1 MLNEDLGQEKQEID
15 PFLNIFE
22 EGMEEFVKYQRQKG
36 QNYKTKAERHKEK
49 LERLERDLNDQQ
61 LRKQRNHERRQADKA
76 KLLKIKETM
85 SQEEIK
91 TFMKERKE
99 KKKEEREKVLKAMNT
114 GQVMMID
121 LVFEEKMN
129 GKENKSLTKQ
139 IQLIM
144 KGIKHID

>member
-1 MLNEDLGQEKQEID
+1 
-15 PFLNIFE
+15 
-22 EGMEEFVKYQRQKG
+22 
-36 QNYKTKAERHKEK
+36 
-49 LERLERDLNDQQ
+49 
-61 LRKQRNHERRQADKA
+61 
-76 KLLKIKETM
+76 M
-85 SQEEIK
+85 SQEEVK

>member
-1 MLNEDLGQEKQEID
+1 M
-15 PFLNIFE
+15 
-22 EGMEEFVKYQRQKG
+22 
-36 QNYKTKAERHKEK
+36 
-49 LERLERDLNDQQ
+49 
-61 LRKQRNHERRQADKA
+61 RKQRNHERRQADKA
-76 KLLKIKETM
+76 KLMKIKETM

-139 IQLIM
+139 I
-144 KGIKHID
+144 

>member
-1 MLNEDLGQEKQEID
+1 M
-15 PFLNIFE
+15 
-22 EGMEEFVKYQRQKG
+22 
-36 QNYKTKAERHKEK
+36 
-49 LERLERDLNDQQ
+49 
-61 LRKQRNHERRQADKA
+61 RKQRNHERRQADKA

-139 IQLIM
+139 I
-144 KGIKHID
+144 

>member
-1 MLNEDLGQEKQEID
+1 
-15 PFLNIFE
+15 
-22 EGMEEFVKYQRQKG
+22 
-36 QNYKTKAERHKEK
+36 
-49 LERLERDLNDQQ
+49 
-61 LRKQRNHERRQADKA
+61 
-76 KLLKIKETM
+76 M
-85 SQEEIK
+85 SQEEVK

-139 IQLIM
+139 I
-144 KGIKHID
+144 